1 MSLMRRNI
9 MATWVGVN
17 GPDGTTATGVA
28 ANYLKAQPST
38 QFGTRQLTVLN
49 IAQTGV
55 ETNYAN
61 PNSLFSKTI
70 RAIQQTAEIWAV
82 FTPTTDAV
90 KVIISTDS
98 QWDGVGAPQTSQ
110 GGTAGDASYTAM
122 EASILAGS
130 GTAATVTVPA
140 GFVAPFAG

>member
-1 MSLMRRNI
+1 
-9 MATWVGVN
+9 MATWVG
-17 GPDGTTATGVA
+17 ATGDADLSGVA
-28 ANYLKAQPST
+28 ANYLKAKPTT

-49 IAQTGV
+49 IAQTAV
-55 ETNYAN
+55 ETNHAN
-61 PNSLFSKTI
+61 ANSLFSKTI
-70 RAIQQTAEIWAV
+70 RAIQQTAEIHAV

-130 GTAATVTVPA
+130 GVAAVVSIPA